1 MKLMG
6 LKVESYCIEKSLNE
20 NLYVQIALF
29 YFMETLNGKLFISLL
44 KFFNQNYRE
53 GKRRFKLK
61 GENLT
66 NKCFWYLPVLLVLTS
81 TFGTYKFFWYLQVVL
96 SILSNLGATLP

>member
-29 YFMETLNGKLFISLL
+29 YFMETLNGKLFILLL
-44 KFFNQNYRE
+44 KFFYQNYRE
-53 GKRRFKLK
+53 GKQRFKLK
-61 GENLT
+61 DENLT
-66 NKCFWYLPVLLVLTS
+66 KSIRLYPVSYRFHGKSMLKIRLRRQLSLL
-81 TFGTYKFFWYLQVVL
+81 
-96 SILSNLGATLP
+96 AM